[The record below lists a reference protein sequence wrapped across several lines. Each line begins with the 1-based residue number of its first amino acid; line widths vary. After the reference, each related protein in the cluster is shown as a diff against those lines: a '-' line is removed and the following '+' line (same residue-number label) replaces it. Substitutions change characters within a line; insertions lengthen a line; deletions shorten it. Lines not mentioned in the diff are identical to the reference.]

1 MRGFREVAVVRAVP
15 IWLRVTGIVFVA
27 LTALLLLAPLVVV
40 VGVSVSESQFIAFPP
55 TGFSLRWYEEVLSSD
70 AYLGSAWISVQVA
83 VLVTISASLIGTM
96 AAIGINRRALP
107 GSGALATVFLSPLVL
122 PTIIYAIGMLMLW
135 SAVFGPVSV
144 VTLWIGHTVV
154 TTPYVVRTVLA
165 VLSEADPFLEEAAK
179 TMGAGRLQ
187 RLWLVVLPQCLPGL
201 AAGAFFAFN
210 ISFDEAV
217 LSLFLRRPGLTT
229 LPVQIYGQ
237 LEFSPDPSVAAVST
251 IMIGLTI
258 LLILVIDRVLGLQR
272 FSKT

>member
-1 MRGFREVAVVRAVP
+1 MVRAVP
-15 IWLRVTGIVFVA
+15 GWLRISGIVFVV
-27 LTALLLLAPLVVV
+27 LTAILLLAPLVVV
-40 VGVSVSESQFIAFPP
+40 IGVSVSESQFIAFPP
-55 TGFSLRWYEEVLSSD
+55 SGFSLRWYREVLSSD
-70 AYLGSAWISVQVA
+70 AYVGSAWISLQVA
-83 VLVTISASLIGTM
+83 ILVTLSASVIGCM

-107 GSGALATVFLSPLVL
+107 GSGALATFFLSPLVL

-135 SAVFGPVSV
+135 SAIFGTVSV

-154 TTPYVVRTVLA
+154 TTPYVVRTTLA
-165 VLSEADPFLEEAAK
+165 VLSEADPFLEEAAQ
-179 TMGAGRLQ
+179 TMGANRIR

-272 FSKT
+272 FSNA

>member
-1 MRGFREVAVVRAVP
+1 MVRAVP
-15 IWLRVTGIVFVA
+15 GWLRITGIVFVV
-27 LTALLLLAPLVVV
+27 LTAILLLAPLVVV

-55 TGFSLRWYEEVLSSD
+55 TGFSLRWYREVLSSD
-70 AYLGSAWISVQVA
+70 AYVGSAWISLQVA
-83 VLVTISASLIGTM
+83 VLVTLSASVIGCM

-107 GSGALATVFLSPLVL
+107 GSGALATFFLSPLVL
-122 PTIIYAIGMLMLW
+122 PTIIYAIGTLMLW
-135 SAVFGPVSV
+135 SAIFGPVSV

-154 TTPYVVRTVLA
+154 TTPYVVRTTLA
-165 VLSEADPFLEEAAK
+165 VLSESDPYLEEAAQ
-179 TMGAGRLQ
+179 TMGASRIR

-251 IMIGLTI
+251 IMIGLTV

-272 FSKT
+272 FSNA